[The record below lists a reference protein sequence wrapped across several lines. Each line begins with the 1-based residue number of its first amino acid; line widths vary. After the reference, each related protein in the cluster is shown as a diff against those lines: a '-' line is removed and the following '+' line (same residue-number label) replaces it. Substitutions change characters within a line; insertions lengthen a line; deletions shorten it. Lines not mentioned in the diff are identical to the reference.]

1 MRFTR
6 YLIKPGSKVRLTDWD
21 PGDRSASPGSKEED
35 TKQLEKLSERL
46 AELQNVLYAEH
57 KHALLIVLQG
67 MDTSGK
73 DGTIRKVFS
82 RVDPLGVRAVSFKA
96 PTEEERDHDFL
107 WRVHRHVPGKGEI
120 VIFNRSHYEDVLVV
134 RVHGLITDKERK
146 RRYVHINN
154 FEWLLADSGT
164 TIVKF
169 YLHISKEEQKKRL
182 QERLEDPRKR
192 WKFRVEDLAERE
204 RWHDYRKAYEDA
216 MSATSTDWAPWYVV
230 PADSEMNRNLFVS
243 QVLLETLE
251 SLKMR
256 YPKPKDR
263 LEGIVIR

>member
-1 MRFTR
+1 MRMF
-6 YLIKPGSKVRLTDWD
+6 
-21 PGDRSASPGSKEED
+21 
-35 TKQLEKLSERL
+35 
-46 AELQNVLYAEH
+46 
-57 KHALLIVLQG
+57 
-67 MDTSGK
+67 
-73 DGTIRKVFS
+73 F
-82 RVDPLGVRAVSFKA
+82 
-96 PTEEERDHDFL
+96 
-107 WRVHRHVPGKGEI
+107 
-120 VIFNRSHYEDVLVV
+120 VV

-243 QVLLETLE
+243 QVLLEH
-251 SLKMR
+251 LKA
-256 YPKPKDR
+256 
-263 LEGIVIR
+263 